1 MAVMHLEIVA
11 ARLACVGRRVCLGFA
26 LALLAGCESPEWTRS
41 LNDSFAH
48 QDKPSAKTEEQHR
61 QEFQETKSHES
72 MRWLLAHCIHTGM
85 SYNEVCRIMGEDG
98 NLETQDRQLK
108 SGGGN
113 YRIDDEMYGFGPDSK
128 GKTVYLA
135 FRENRL
141 INFDPEQFR

>member
-1 MAVMHLEIVA
+1 MQSETVAVKF
-11 ARLACVGRRVCLGFA
+11 VGMLLA
-26 LALLAGCESPEWTRS
+26 LAVSAGCESPDWTRS
-41 LNDSFAH
+41 LNDSFAQH
-48 QDKPSAKTEEQHR
+48 HERPSAKSEEAHR
-61 QEFQETKSHES
+61 REYQATKSHES

-85 SYNEVCRIMGEDG
+85 SYNQVCQVMGEDG

-113 YRIDDEMYGFGPDSK
+113 YRIDDEMYGFGPDDK

-141 INFDPEQFR
+141 INFDAEQFR